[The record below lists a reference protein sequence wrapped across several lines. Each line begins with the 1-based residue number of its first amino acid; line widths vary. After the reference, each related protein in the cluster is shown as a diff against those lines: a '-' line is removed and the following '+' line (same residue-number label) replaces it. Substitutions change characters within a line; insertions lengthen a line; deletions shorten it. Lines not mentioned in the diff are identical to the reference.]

1 MRTSWRSSRRPR
13 VSVGMPVYNG
23 ERYLAE
29 AVDSLLAQTY
39 EDFEVI
45 ICDNASTDRTG
56 EIARSYAARDTR
68 VRYARNEKNLGAGG
82 NFRRGFALA
91 SGEYFRWAASDDV
104 CAPQSLARCVEVLDQ
119 EPAAVLAYP
128 STRFIDEH
136 GRVTG
141 ECYDDRLHL
150 QASRASERFRQ
161 VLERLGL
168 CNAVYGLMRADVL
181 KHTGLFGDFLAA
193 DIVFLAEL
201 SLYGTFWEVPG
212 ALFFRRLHPGGT
224 GGMDRLQFRAYWHPD
239 GRRRFDLRE
248 WRHLVELARAVVRAP
263 LNAAEKLRA
272 ARFLALRA
280 IWNRDKL
287 ARELFMGMR
296 ELTTGKLL
304 C

>member
-39 EDFEVI
+39 EDFELI

-82 NFRRGFALA
+82 NFRRAVALA

-141 ECYDDRLHL
+141 RSEEHTSEL
-150 QASRASERFRQ
+150 QSR
-161 VLERLGL
+161 
-168 CNAVYGLMRADVL
+168 
-181 KHTGLFGDFLAA
+181 
-193 DIVFLAEL
+193 
-201 SLYGTFWEVPG
+201 P
-212 ALFFRRLHPGGT
+212 
-224 GGMDRLQFRAYWHPD
+224 
-239 GRRRFDLRE
+239 
-248 WRHLVELARAVVRAP
+248 HLVCR
-263 LNAAEKLRA
+263 
-272 ARFLALRA
+272 
-280 IWNRDKL
+280 
-287 ARELFMGMR
+287 
-296 ELTTGKLL
+296 LL
-304 C
+304 LV